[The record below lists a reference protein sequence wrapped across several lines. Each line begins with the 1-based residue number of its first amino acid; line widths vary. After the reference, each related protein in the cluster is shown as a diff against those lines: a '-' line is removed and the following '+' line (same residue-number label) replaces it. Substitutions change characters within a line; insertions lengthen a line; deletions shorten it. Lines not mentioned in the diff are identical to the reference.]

1 MGTTIF
7 VKSNSENLFKDALL
21 ITNTTQVFLSM
32 DKGAEVALRI
42 LIKSPSLFL
51 PQEHGTN
58 MKHVKL

>member
-32 DKGAEVALRI
+32 KAV
-42 LIKSPSLFL
+42 SLWRWIQPL
-51 PQEHGTN
+51 TAAGT
-58 MKHVKL
+58 LEF